1 MTEERVTR
9 LRQRMI
15 EDMNIRGLAEKTQ
28 KVHIHNVKHFA
39 AFLGRSPDTAT
50 PEELRSYQLKM
61 TEDGVSAS
69 TVNVRIISLR
79 FFFGVTCGRE
89 EMKRFMQFHRKPRK
103 LPVALSVEEVADLLA
118 AVPGPGLKYRAVLG
132 ISYGAGLRASDVC
145 NLKVTDIDSDHML
158 IHVDDGKGGRDR
170 KAMLSPNLLALLREH
185 WRESRPEGWLF
196 PGKPKINPLS
206 PRQLKR
212 AFTSA
217 KHMAGIKKAATL
229 HTLRHSVLVRS
240 KPLERLTRQQN
251 RSRRF
256 SPRHTFPIARS
267 RPPRLPP
274 SEVCQRGPPPPSR
287 HRRAAAPV
295 ENPSGNRTFAATR
308 VDGS

>member
-1 MTEERVTR
+1 MTEERVTP

-15 EDMNIRGLAEKTQ
+15 EDMNIRGLGEKTQ
-28 KVHIHNVKHFA
+28 KAHIRNVKHFA

-50 PEELRSYQLKM
+50 PEDLRSYQLKM

-69 TVNVRIISLR
+69 TFNVRIISLR

-103 LPVALSVEEVADLLA
+103 LPIVLSIEEVADLLA
-118 AVPGPGLKYRAVLG
+118 AVPGPGLKYRAALG
-132 ISYGAGLRASDVC
+132 ISYGAGLRASEVC
-145 NLKVTDIDSDHML
+145 NLKVNDIDSDRML

-170 KAMLSPNLLALLREH
+170 KAMLSPNLLALLRDY
-185 WRESRPEGWLF
+185 WCESRPEGWLF

-206 PRQLKR
+206 PRQLNR

-229 HTLRHSVLVRS
+229 HTLRHSFATHLLEANTDVRVIQVL
-240 KPLERLTRQQN
+240 LGAT
-251 RSRRF
+251 
-256 SPRHTFPIARS
+256 
-267 RPPRLPP
+267 P
-274 SEVCQRGPPPPSR
+274 S
-287 HRRAAAPV
+287 
-295 ENPSGNRTFAATR
+295 
-308 VDGS
+308 